1 MGYIGV
7 GAEIAGTVLYDSAC
21 EENLRKYVVAD
32 AYPGVGLGVLEQN
45 VVFGLVLFDEV
56 VFQQQRIRLALHH
69 GILGIGYFGDHYR
82 GLAREPLLRDEVLRN
97 SLVQV
102 LGLAHIDD
110 VPVSVIVTVNSALM
124 RKQRYFFPNC
134 HIFLSKQAQK

>member
-21 EENLRKYVVAD
+21 EENLRKDIIAD
-32 AYPGVGLGVLEQN
+32 TYPGVGLGILEQN

-56 VFQQQRIRLALHH
+56 VLQQQRIRLALHH
-69 GILGIGYFGDHYR
+69 GILCIGYFGDHYR
-82 GLAREPLLRDEVLRN
+82 GLACEPLLRDEVLRN
-97 SLVQV
+97 SLMQV
-102 LGLAHIDD
+102 LGLAHIDN

-124 RKQRYFFPNC
+124 RKQRYFLFNG
-134 HIFLSKQAQK
+134 H